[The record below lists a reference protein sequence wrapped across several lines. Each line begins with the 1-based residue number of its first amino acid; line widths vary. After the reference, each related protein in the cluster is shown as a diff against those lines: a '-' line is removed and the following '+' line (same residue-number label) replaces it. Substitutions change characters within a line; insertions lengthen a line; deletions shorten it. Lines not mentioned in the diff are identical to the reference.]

1 MVYWFY
7 ENAVAVPEF
16 QKDSITNFDNLG
28 KYTEVSDEEWFALM
42 QNKAEYDIII
52 NNRLNNH
59 PMLYTDEE
67 LKREYQR
74 KILRQRR
81 EVECFPYV
89 NRGELWYEVYVD
101 TEAKKM
107 EFKQWYLDWLAVTE
121 TLVAPTKPEWLE

>member
-7 ENAVAVPEF
+7 ENAVAVPES
-16 QKDSITNFDNLG
+16 QKGSITNFDNLG

-42 QNKAEYDIII
+42 QNKQEYDIII

-67 LKREYQR
+67 LKREYLR

-101 TEAKKM
+101 TDAKKV

-121 TLVAPTKPEWLE
+121 TLVAPTKPDWLE